1 MTSGSGNRA
10 YNGQPLTNHN
20 VALGGDGFVS
30 GEGASYNVT
39 GTQTAAGSSRNG
51 FTYTLNANT
60 LAGNYNITQ
69 AYGTLTVTAAPVT
82 AMTVNAPANL
92 MYDGA
97 AHQWAPTVTGVGGAT
112 LRANRDYTVRYS
124 TNNFTD
130 AGTINVT
137 ITGRG
142 NYSGSVNRTYQI
154 TPRTVTLA
162 SPTATRAYNGAALT
176 ATAINVRGNGFV
188 RGEGATF
195 NVTGT
200 QTAVGTSRNTFTYAL
215 RNGTKAGNYNITV
228 TTGTLT
234 VTPAALAVNTPANT
248 TYDGAV
254 HQWAP
259 TVTGVGGT
267 TLRAGVDYNVTYST
281 GNFTDAGTIT
291 ATITGIGNYTG
302 TVTRTYRISPRLV
315 IMTSASATK
324 AYDGAA
330 LRANDVTVSGAG
342 FARGEGATYNVT
354 GQRTIVGSARNNF
367 TYTLNPGTDAD
378 NYNIMQA
385 YGTLTI
391 TNAVPEPDDNEPVDI
406 PDDEVPM
413 DDTPDD
419 LPDEPEDLPEE
430 PEDLPDEGEPVD
442 IPDDEVPMDD
452 LPDNLPEE
460 PEDLPDGLRDDV
472 TPDDDYTL
480 DEEVVIEEDD
490 TPLAG
495 GPGEQVCCILHFILM
510 LGALLVAV
518 YYTYDRKKRQERE
531 FELRSELQ

>member
-1 MTSGSGNRA
+1 MA
-10 YNGQPLTNHN
+10 
-20 VALGGDGFVS
+20 
-30 GEGASYNVT
+30 
-39 GTQTAAGSSRNG
+39 
-51 FTYTLNANT
+51 
-60 LAGNYNITQ
+60 
-69 AYGTLTVTAAPVT
+69 
-82 AMTVNAPANL
+82 
-92 MYDGA
+92 
-97 AHQWAPTVTGVGGAT
+97 
-112 LRANRDYTVRYS
+112 
-124 TNNFTD
+124 
-130 AGTINVT
+130 
-137 ITGRG
+137 
-142 NYSGSVNRTYQI
+142 
-154 TPRTVTLA
+154 
-162 SPTATRAYNGAALT
+162 
-176 ATAINVRGNGFV
+176 
-188 RGEGATF
+188 
-195 NVTGT
+195 
-200 QTAVGTSRNTFTYAL
+200 
-215 RNGTKAGNYNITV
+215 
-228 TTGTLT
+228 
-234 VTPAALAVNTPANT
+234 
-248 TYDGAV
+248 
-254 HQWAP
+254 
-259 TVTGVGGT
+259 
-267 TLRAGVDYNVTYST
+267 
-281 GNFTDAGTIT
+281 
-291 ATITGIGNYTG
+291 
-302 TVTRTYRISPRLV
+302 
-315 IMTSASATK
+315 SASATK

-419 LPDEPEDLPEE
+419 LPDEPEDLP
-430 PEDLPDEGEPVD
+430 
-442 IPDDEVPMDD
+442 
-452 LPDNLPEE
+452 
-460 PEDLPDGLRDDV
+460 DGLRDDV